1 MAISSTSSSTD
12 RPTLRVVMI
21 DDRRDSRLPLERF
34 LTKLGHEVQAA
45 SDGATGIALVVEFQ
59 PHLVICDIGLPD
71 MDGYEV
77 VRRLRKESTTTPMT
91 LIALTG
97 RAEPEDRQQAL
108 AAGFDEHL
116 VKPVDLDLLERLLET
131 L

>member
-1 MAISSTSSSTD
+1 MAISSTSSSTNK
-12 RPTLRVVMI
+12 PSLRVVMI

-34 LTKLGHEVQAA
+34 LARLGHEVQSA
-45 SDGATGIALVVEFQ
+45 SDAATGITLVLEFQ

-77 VRRLRKESTTTPMT
+77 AQRLRQQQVDTPMK
-91 LIALTG
+91 LVALTG

-116 VKPVDLDLLERLLET
+116 VKPVNLDQLERLLET

>member
-1 MAISSTSSSTD
+1 MAISSTSSSTNK
-12 RPTLRVVMI
+12 PSLRVVMI

-34 LTKLGHEVQAA
+34 LTRLGHEVQSA
-45 SDGATGIALVVEFQ
+45 SDAATGITLVLEFQ

-77 VRRLRKESTTTPMT
+77 AQRLRQQESETPMK
-91 LIALTG
+91 LVALTG

-116 VKPVDLDLLERLLET
+116 VKPVNLDQLERLLET

>member
-1 MAISSTSSSTD
+1 
-12 RPTLRVVMI
+12 MI
-21 DDRRDSRLPLERF
+21 DDRRDSRLPIERF
-34 LTKLGHEVQAA
+34 LARLGHEVQAA
-45 SDGATGIALVVEFQ
+45 SDAATGLALVVEFD

-77 VRRLRKESTTTPMT
+77 AQRLRQQDSETPMK

-97 RAEPEDRQQAL
+97 RAEPEDREQAL

-116 VKPVDLDLLERLLET
+116 VKPVNLDQLERLLET